1 MFLISLR
8 YSERFPGLV
17 GTFSYP
23 QDCEGYKNEAGI
35 ISDSSGPV
43 LGSKKQMERKT
54 KVSLIVSKISDL
66 NQVKINLL
74 AESWVYHEYLG
85 IFPVTFKIKI
95 FFGNRGTGSSSS
107 RSIL

>member
-8 YSERFPGLV
+8 YSKRFPGLL

-35 ISDSSGPV
+35 ISDPSGPV

-54 KVSLIVSKISDL
+54 KVSW
-66 NQVKINLL
+66 N
-74 AESWVYHEYLG
+74 SWQRWKTKGEVGDRE
-85 IFPVTFKIKI
+85 
-95 FFGNRGTGSSSS
+95 
-107 RSIL
+107 